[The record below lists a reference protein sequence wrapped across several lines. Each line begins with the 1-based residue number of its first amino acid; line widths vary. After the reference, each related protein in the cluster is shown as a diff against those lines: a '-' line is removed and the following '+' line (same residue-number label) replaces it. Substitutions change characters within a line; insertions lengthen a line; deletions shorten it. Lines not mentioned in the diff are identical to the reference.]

1 MAKLLKVAGKSNR
14 KPRKYVKKN
23 DALSDQFETIQ
34 GPIDTQHLLISTLLP
49 PAVKMF
55 IQELEKE
62 VDQLCGRRYRH
73 SDDQNYR
80 WGSQKGSII
89 LGNQHVAIEKPRVR
103 SAGSGKEIRLQTYE
117 DFQDPKIFES
127 KVFAEGLKKVSQRDY
142 EKGLSTIAGSF
153 GFKKS
158 SVSRKWIKAT
168 AKKLD
173 ELQNRSLSE
182 LDIRTV
188 FIDGKRFHK
197 QGVIV
202 ALGIAASGR
211 KYVLGIYQSSSENS
225 QVCRNLLNDLEKRGL
240 PESGLIFVVD
250 GGSGLNKALE
260 QKYAVHDKKERRAIR
275 IRCHIHKWWNL
286 EKCLGDDAHK
296 AKGLFWALRDAK
308 DMSEARDLS
317 ARLESVLRD
326 TNLSALKSYLEAKDD
341 LLALYEFKLSK
352 NLKRL
357 LSTTNPIESLNSLI
371 EEDMRRVKNWK
382 DSSHFQRWLATYCLN
397 SESKMRKVRGHNA
410 LPALWVEVKNKV
422 EQKDVDT
429 SESSEEVA

>member
-14 KPRKYVKKN
+14 KPCKYVKKN

-55 IQELEKE
+55 IQELERE
-62 VDQLCGRRYRH
+62 VDELCGTRYRH
-73 SDDQNYR
+73 SEDQNHR
-80 WGSQKGSII
+80 WGSQKGSIV
-89 LGNQHVAIEKPRVR
+89 LGNQHVAIERPRVR
-103 SAGSGKEIRLQTYE
+103 SAVSGKEIRLQTYE

-202 ALGIAASGR
+202 ALGIAVTGR

-225 QVCRNLLNDLEKRGL
+225 QACRNLLNDLEKRGL

-341 LLALYEFKLSK
+341 LLALHEFKLSK

>member
-1 MAKLLKVAGKSNR
+1 M
-14 KPRKYVKKN
+14 
-23 DALSDQFETIQ
+23 
-34 GPIDTQHLLISTLLP
+34 
-49 PAVKMF
+49 
-55 IQELEKE
+55 
-62 VDQLCGRRYRH
+62 
-73 SDDQNYR
+73 
-80 WGSQKGSII
+80 
-89 LGNQHVAIEKPRVR
+89 
-103 SAGSGKEIRLQTYE
+103 
-117 DFQDPKIFES
+117 
-127 KVFAEGLKKVSQRDY
+127 
-142 EKGLSTIAGSF
+142 
-153 GFKKS
+153 
-158 SVSRKWIKAT
+158 SRKWIKAT

-202 ALGIAASGR
+202 ALGIAVTGR

-225 QVCRNLLNDLEKRGL
+225 QACRNLLNDLEKRGL
-240 PESGLIFVVD
+240 PDSGLIFVVD

-308 DMSEARDLS
+308 DMSEARELS

-341 LLALYEFKLSK
+341 LLALHEFKLSK